1 MRDTNFFL
9 QLGGA
14 PTVNGGGGGYIEN
27 PAAVENIVFQT
38 RGAALGTFEAR
49 LADDLMQV
57 FGAGAE
63 NLDDVVQGL
72 NAAGSR
78 DVHGAAWTDA
88 SFTAQ
93 MAVSAAATFATVEG
107 DDTRG

>member
-9 QLGGA
+9 QPGGA

-27 PAAVENIVFQT
+27 AAAVENIVFQT

-57 FGAGAE
+57 KEGAP
-63 NLDDVVQGL
+63 
-72 NAAGSR
+72 R
-78 DVHGAAWTDA
+78 D
-88 SFTAQ
+88 TAQ
-93 MAVSAAATFATVEG
+93 PMWFDANDNAPLDIDFTYFIRSCVPRSSEK
-107 DDTRG
+107 TREIGFIKPI